1 MNLPSRAGEA
11 VPARPEPTG
20 PPRRRWLPRAELL
33 ARLRVAQADPGL
45 RDDLARLV
53 GDTTDDLGPAHDIRY
68 ICDMND
74 TGSVRDVRHQLADV
88 VDRAVRDD
96 QITVDV
102 VRQWPAERIGA
113 VLDQRMR
120 STESGIPMEEVIA
133 ETLARPE

>member
-1 MNLPSRAGEA
+1 
-11 VPARPEPTG
+11 
-20 PPRRRWLPRAELL
+20 
-33 ARLRVAQADPGL
+33 
-45 RDDLARLV
+45 
-53 GDTTDDLGPAHDIRY
+53 
-68 ICDMND
+68 MND